1 MQRMLIALCDDD
13 VSYSRLFMEA
23 AREFSGGM
31 VQVRLFASPESLK
44 EFMDGH
50 CFPDLILIHE
60 ELFEEWK
67 AWMCTDEFPMEY
79 LCVLTES
86 EKKKRF
92 ELDRSE
98 QMSGRNAVPGVYI
111 YQDITVILQTAEQ
124 MVRGRESGKQERTM
138 AAPAELT
145 VEENGCELIGFYSP
159 VRRTGQSTY
168 ARNIAERA
176 AGKAPVLFISL
187 ESYAGIHAEGEDTL
201 ADLLYYMKQ
210 EEMPFGRVLE
220 KTVFADE
227 NVHEILPM
235 PLPIDLWRITEK
247 QWIDLFLKLKEKS
260 IYQKVYIDFGDG
272 SIQGLFEILDMCSVV
287 YTAVADD
294 RMASGKLAQYER
306 TLQILGKESIRQ
318 KTRRIYLKSNAE
330 KRTMG

>member
-13 VSYSRLFMEA
+13 ISYSRLFMEA

-31 VQVRLFASPESLK
+31 VQVRVFSGPERLK
-44 EFMDGH
+44 EFLEGH
-50 CFPDLILIHE
+50 SFPDLILIHE
-60 ELFEEWK
+60 KLFEEWK
-67 AWMCTDEFPMEY
+67 TWMCNGGLPVEY

-86 EKKKRF
+86 ERKRRF
-92 ELDRSE
+92 ELGGAE
-98 QMSGRNAVPGVYI
+98 WASGRNAVPGVCI

-124 MVRGRESGKQERTM
+124 IVRGRECKEQERTI
-138 AAPAELT
+138 AEP
-145 VEENGCELIGFYSP
+145 VELSVKESGCELIGFYSP

-168 ARNIAERA
+168 ARNIAEKEA
-176 AGKAPVLFISL
+176 EKVPVLFISL
-187 ESYAGIHAEGEDTL
+187 ESYAGIHAEREDTL

-210 EEMPFGRVLE
+210 EEIPFGKVLE
-220 KTVFADE
+220 RIIFAEE

-235 PLPIDLWRITEK
+235 PLPIDLWGITEK
-247 QWIDLFLKLKEKS
+247 QWIDLFSWLKEKS
-260 IYQKVYIDFGDG
+260 IYQKIYIDFGDG

-318 KTRRIYLKSNAE
+318 KTKRIYLRTNAE
-330 KRTMG
+330 KRNVG